1 MGNVHPNQKRQ
12 MSITQDFAI
21 LAPVPEMH
29 LKSGEETCDREQKV
43 AFGSQA
49 WELFR
54 EVDKL
59 RNGDDVEVF
68 IYASQA
74 KKAILEVTWHGVYI
88 GHKDSR
94 NGRYPGDKKFRPSSS
109 ASDSPTWAVYWEVRD
124 LKELPEADCI
134 QIVSLRGFRKKS
146 NYQSFIPDK
155 PLLIEYP

>member
-1 MGNVHPNQKRQ
+1 
-12 MSITQDFAI
+12 MSITRDFAI

-29 LKSGEETCDREQKV
+29 LKSGQETCDREQKV

-59 RNGDDVEVF
+59 RNSNDVEVF
-68 IYASQA
+68 IYASHA
-74 KKAILEVTWHGVYI
+74 EKPILEVTWHAVYI

-94 NGRYPGDKKFRPSSS
+94 NGRYKGDKKFRPSSTE
-109 ASDSPTWAVYWEVRD
+109 SDTPTWAVYWEVRD
-124 LKELPEADCI
+124 LKELPEAD
-134 QIVSLRGFRKKS
+134 QIRIPSLRGFRKKS
-146 NYQSFIPDK
+146 NYQPFVPEQ